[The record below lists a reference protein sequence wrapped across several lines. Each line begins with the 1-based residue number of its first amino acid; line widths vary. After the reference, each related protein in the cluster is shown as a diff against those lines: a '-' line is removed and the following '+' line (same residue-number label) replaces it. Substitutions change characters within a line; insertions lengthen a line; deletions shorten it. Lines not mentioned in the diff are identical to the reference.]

1 MSKMCN
7 NVSTECHLQL
17 VSAEIVR
24 FKTANSYSNAW
35 LDIAANGF
43 WGGKFEHS
51 FEFSTLVHHPIIYL
65 SLLIAAMRG
74 RRDVGMSNVY
84 VRLSMDVLLYSF
96 FTTTGEMD
104 DTASNIQ
111 EIG

>member
-1 MSKMCN
+1 MSQLSVIFICN
-7 NVSTECHLQL
+7 LLKLFALKQQIHILMLGLILLLKASGEESLSIL
-17 VSAEIVR
+17 S
-24 FKTANSYSNAW
+24 
-35 LDIAANGF
+35 LML
-43 WGGKFEHS
+43 
-51 FEFSTLVHHPIIYL
+51 EFSTLVHHPIIHL
-65 SLLIAAMRG
+65 SLLTAAMRG